1 MVWANQLSYKF
12 NIANDHHFDALVGYE
27 IDDQYRD
34 YLSGYA
40 TNFATADKDE
50 ISNGMKT
57 RIRWWQLYQNPHGIL
72 SDTCKL

>member
-1 MVWANQLSYKF
+1 MVWANRLTYNWTF
-12 NIANDHHFDALVGYE
+12 ADNHHFDALAGYE

-40 TNFATADKDE
+40 TNFATYDKNE

-57 RIRWWQLYQNPHGIL
+57 ESVGGNYTRTRMV
-72 SDTCKL
+72 S